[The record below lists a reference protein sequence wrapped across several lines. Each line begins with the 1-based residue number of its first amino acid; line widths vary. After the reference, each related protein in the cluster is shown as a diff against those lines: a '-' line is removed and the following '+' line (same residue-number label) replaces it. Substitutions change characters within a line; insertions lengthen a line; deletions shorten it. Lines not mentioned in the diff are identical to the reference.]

1 MFLLRSC
8 VNIFTKLAQACW
20 SKGHSN
26 KKCANLYHG
35 HCTPLKCHCVKYHH
49 LVWFILWWFSVVFG
63 GLFADSINH
72 NNHKNNHKG
81 WLDFTKWYSIVKTMI
96 VLKICTLFICC
107 STWFYTLVL
116 LLWKRWHNSFVSQ
129 GDSWYPDKSNFDIK
143 YFSPGGSKSK
153 SDKSMWSLASPLV
166 DKYWLLINWVG
177 VTPNLSNFDIQYL
190 SLRSSKLKPE
200 KRLWPL
206 GRPSL
211 VNLYKIIFYS

>member
-1 MFLLRSC
+1 M
-8 VNIFTKLAQACW
+8 
-20 SKGHSN
+20 
-26 KKCANLYHG
+26 
-35 HCTPLKCHCVKYHH
+35 
-49 LVWFILWWFSVVFG
+49 
-63 GLFADSINH
+63 
-72 NNHKNNHKG
+72 
-81 WLDFTKWYSIVKTMI
+81 
-96 VLKICTLFICC
+96 LKIDTLFICF
-107 STWFYTLVL
+107 SPWFYTLVL

-177 VTPNLSNFDIQYL
+177 VTPNLSNFNIQYL

-211 VNLYKIIFYS
+211 VNTYCILISQNFQSNISAQGGPNWKLLIISCAATLYSVLLVRCPSAVRSSHFFSKSNESESYRY